1 MELIDILKKLRAIK
15 ADSGYTKESRSFILS
30 SGKRNE
36 PNLAFFAKE
45 LAIGIF
51 RSGWSIALTA
61 VLLLLTMGSF
71 SIIKVLHPVTSAVVD
86 VAGMKAEAQ
95 AIDAQIELN
104 NVEYVATGIVNKT
117 STASMA
123 LPEIKPKA
131 KASQVKPGL
140 MTLVETTSTAPTI
153 DSVLET
159 LSE

>member
-15 ADSGYTKESRSFILS
+15 ADSGYIKESRSFILS
-30 SGKRNE
+30 SGKHNE

-45 LAIGIF
+45 LAIGVF

-71 SIIKVLHPVTSAVVD
+71 SIIKVLHPVTTAVVD

-95 AIDAQIELN
+95 AIDAQIELTG
-104 NVEYVATGIVNKT
+104 VEYAAIGIANKT
-117 STASMA
+117 STVSMA
-123 LPEIKPKA
+123 LPEIKPRAKAVKA
-131 KASQVKPGL
+131 KPGIT
-140 MTLVETTSTAPTI
+140 TLAETTSTAPTI